1 MNDGYGTT
9 TTTGPYNH
17 TLTLMTLSIID
28 VDMHSLID
36 SFGLNDVIYI
46 YIYIYTWY
54 RYVKG
59 DTNTKPTRFYIVVAG
74 NAPLGFRIYIL
85 NRHK

>member
-1 MNDGYGTT
+1 MTNDGYGTT

-46 YIYIYTWY
+46 YIPGTVMSKVIQIQNRPGFILLSLETQ
-54 RYVKG
+54 
-59 DTNTKPTRFYIVVAG
+59 
-74 NAPLGFRIYIL
+74 LGFRIYIL